1 MEVTENTVTC
11 YTYTYTEKKLT
22 ATPCIEKDGYKQ
34 VKSNVLKWLTQE
46 SFNINRKTT
55 VFEDETEL

>member
-1 MEVTENTVTC
+1 MLTSNATRLVKTFTSKTC
-11 YTYTYTEKKLT
+11 
-22 ATPCIEKDGYKQ
+22 IDKDGYKQ

-46 SFNINRKTT
+46 PFNINRKTA